1 MNFEQLKKDLDTT
14 YIHVYPD
21 GEKVNCE
28 IQGNSLLLLSMVDQ
42 VLTEIVEKNGAD
54 YDHAISLL
62 KKMHNR
68 PRRKKI
74 GRAHV

>member
-42 VLTEIVEKNGAD
+42 ILTEIVEKKWRGLRSCDFLVEKNA
-54 YDHAISLL
+54 
-62 KKMHNR
+62 
-68 PRRKKI
+68 
-74 GRAHV
+74 